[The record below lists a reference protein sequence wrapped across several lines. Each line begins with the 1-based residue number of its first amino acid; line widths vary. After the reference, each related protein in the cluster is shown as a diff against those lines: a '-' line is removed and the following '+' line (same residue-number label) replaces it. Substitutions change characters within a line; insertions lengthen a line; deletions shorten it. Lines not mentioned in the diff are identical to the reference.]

1 VVLRLRRRWRA
12 AWPLRRPQDRAG
24 TGRPVER
31 EEALEDALSKFLTP
45 LRIELVDEFDD
56 IHELLTP
63 LEYQSDLL
71 GLITIPAGFRT
82 DFASVPRIVGA
93 YLMFGGKGKRA
104 AVVHDFL
111 YSGGLAVERDIADE
125 VFREALHASSM
136 VKDGKVVKSYSD
148 FTIWMMYQGVRIGGA
163 AHFNAPNVTQPPVV
177 AAQMEAP

>member
-63 LEYQSDLL
+63 LDYQSDLL

-104 AVVHDFL
+104 AVVHDWA
-111 YSGGLAVERDIADE
+111 YSGGLDVERDIADE
-125 VFREALHASSM
+125 VFREALQAS
-136 VKDGKVVKSYSD
+136 GYSA
-148 FTIWMMYQGVRIGGA
+148 FTVWMMYQGVRIGGA
-163 AHFNAPNVTQPPVV
+163 AHFNAPNVPQPPVV